1 MKLYF
6 IRHAPTTAN
15 MSGTMVAGYEN
26 SDITLLD
33 KPEDWEDRVGQY
45 IPEQDRKYII
55 SSPTKRC
62 ISTSKLL
69 FDKLPDEVST
79 CLGEFDCKALGS
91 RKFWEITKQEFDK
104 LVFLPAS
111 TMEKRVLEI
120 LSDMRNVIK
129 HEANVDAVICIS
141 HGMLIRYLY
150 HFMTNHKD
158 ISAYDVINSVGFK
171 FANLDLLI
179 IDTVKKTVEVHNY
192 QEPINHK

>member
-6 IRHAPTTAN
+6 IRHAQTTAN
-15 MSGTMVAGYEN
+15 STGTMVAGYEN
-26 SDITLLD
+26 SDILSLD
-33 KPEDWEDRVGQY
+33 KPEDWKEKVGQY
-45 IPEQDRKYII
+45 IPESDRKYIV

-62 ISTSKLL
+62 ISTAKML
-69 FDKLPDEVST
+69 FDKLPNEVT
-79 CLGEFDCKALGS
+79 NCLSEFDCKALGG

-104 LVFLPAS
+104 LVFLRAY
-111 TMEKRVLEI
+111 TIEKRALEI
-120 LSDMRNVIK
+120 LYYMRNVVK
-129 HEANVDAVICIS
+129 HEANVDAVVCIS